1 MFERLARW
9 LLLYLALA
17 LTLLGR
23 PSEACDTRQA
33 DDEARRAET
42 SETALISEGRRMP
55 SLKRAGS
62 EVRSSKS
69 QAGQLLAGASDRDG
83 TGHLDVTRH
92 ATGDGLDVTHDR
104 RTVDCGGGV
113 RHGEHRGVAKIGRAH
128 V

>member
-69 QAGQLLAGASDRDG
+69 QAGQLLAGAA
-83 TGHLDVTRH
+83 VTRLELAPPAVIEIAEPTTTTVGASQTH
-92 ATGDGLDVTHDR
+92 ASAAHA
-104 RTVDCGGGV
+104 
-113 RHGEHRGVAKIGRAH
+113 RGPPVLAG
-128 V
+128 